1 MAHGQVLL
9 ADAEDAGALGG
20 GPDAEVG
27 QGQTRAVE
35 HVAQAPDLILL
46 VVKQGLEYEADHK
59 DDSGRV
65 LECGNNYAIHIYL
78 SVVARSFD
86 TCTCSPRNS

>member
-27 QGQTRAVE
+27 EGEARAVE
-35 HVAQAPDLILL
+35 HVAEPPHLVLL
-46 VVKQGLEYEADHK
+46 VRKQRLQHNRDIEIFLPSLKYF
-59 DDSGRV
+59 
-65 LECGNNYAIHIYL
+65 
-78 SVVARSFD
+78 FD
-86 TCTCSPRNS
+86 LKI